1 MYKPHT
7 WVSHHLSKLNAEDFG
22 PHASSQPSALW
33 QGWPVCG
40 ILNEKC
46 ASKAVSTNIERLLK
60 LK

>member
-1 MYKPHT
+1 M
-7 WVSHHLSKLNAEDFG
+7 SHHLSKLNAEDFG
-22 PHASSQPSALW
+22 PHADSQASALW